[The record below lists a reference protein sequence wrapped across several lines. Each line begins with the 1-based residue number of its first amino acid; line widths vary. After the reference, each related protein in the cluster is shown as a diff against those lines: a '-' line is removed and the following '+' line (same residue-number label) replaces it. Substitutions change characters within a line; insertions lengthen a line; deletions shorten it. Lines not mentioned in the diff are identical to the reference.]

1 MRDDQFL
8 NLAINKLGIEFGSL
22 DLSFHQ
28 MKNGKPGDITSY
40 WPGDENED
48 VLVCVFKGKE
58 ISEPFHRQDFFF
70 INYAYDG
77 SYQALS
83 EKYNNLITI
92 GEDECYIGQPY
103 SGYALRANS
112 DTEITIVGILIRKDS
127 FFHEYLPTVYTDAE
141 LFRFF
146 IEPQSNKFSDEFI
159 HLSVTKDHAIRTLL
173 ELMIMEY
180 ADRKDDTQR
189 ILKAMLQ
196 TLMLEIARRYKIKK
210 AGSTHK
216 SLSDRIL
223 EYMDDHSDVVTLK
236 DIAARF
242 GYHPNYIST
251 LLHRNTGRKF
261 SEILLEK
268 RMARAV
274 LLMKNTT
281 LSVEE
286 IAAMLGYCDQSSFY
300 KAFKGYYHTSPR
312 EYDSEL
318 SEVQSENK

>member
-1 MRDDQFL
+1 MRDEQFL
-8 NLAINKLGIEFGSL
+8 NLAVNKLGIEFSSL

-28 MKNGKPGDITSY
+28 MENGNPGDITSY

-48 VLVCVFKGKE
+48 VLVCVFKGKR

-92 GEDECYIGQPY
+92 DEDECYIGQPY
-103 SGYALRANS
+103 SGYALRADS
-112 DTEITIVGILIRKDS
+112 DKDVTIVGILIRKDS

-159 HLSVTKDHAIRTLL
+159 HLSVTKDHVIRSLL
-173 ELMIMEY
+173 ELMVIEY

-189 ILKAMLQ
+189 ILKSMLQ
-196 TLMLEIARRYKIKK
+196 TLMLEIARRYKIERTGGKK
-210 AGSTHK
+210 K

-236 DIAARF
+236 EIAERF
-242 GYHPNYIST
+242 NYHPNYIST
-251 LLHRNTGRKF
+251 LLHRSTGRKF

-268 RMARAV
+268 RMARAI
-274 LLMKNTT
+274 LLMKNTS

-286 IAAMLGYCDQSSFY
+286 IAAMLGYSDQSSFY
-300 KAFKGYYHTSPR
+300 KAFKNYYHVSPR
-312 EYDSEL
+312 EYDF
-318 SEVQSENK
+318 KD

>member
-1 MRDDQFL
+1 MRDEQFL
-8 NLAINKLGIEFGSL
+8 NLAVNKLGIEFSSL

-28 MKNGKPGDITSY
+28 MENGNPGDSTSY
-40 WPGDENED
+40 WSGDENED
-48 VLVCVFKGKE
+48 VLVCVFKGKR

-70 INYAYDG
+70 INYAYEG

-92 GEDECYIGQPY
+92 DEDECYIGQPY
-103 SGYALRANS
+103 SGYALRADS
-112 DTEITIVGILIRKDS
+112 DKDVTIVGILIRKDS

-159 HLSVTKDHAIRTLL
+159 HLSVTKDHVIRSLL
-173 ELMIMEY
+173 ELMVIEY

-189 ILKAMLQ
+189 ILKSMLQ
-196 TLMLEIARRYKIKK
+196 TLMLEIARRYKIERTGGKK
-210 AGSTHK
+210 K

-236 DIAARF
+236 EIAERF
-242 GYHPNYIST
+242 NYHPNYIST
-251 LLHRNTGRKF
+251 LLHRSTGRKF

-268 RMARAV
+268 RMARAI
-274 LLMKNTT
+274 LLMKNTS

-286 IAAMLGYCDQSSFY
+286 IAAMLGYSDQSSFY
-300 KAFKGYYHTSPR
+300 KAFKNYYHVSPR
-312 EYDSEL
+312 EYDF
-318 SEVQSENK
+318 KD

>member
-1 MRDDQFL
+1 MKEEQFL
-8 NLAINKLGIEFGSL
+8 NLAMNKLVIEFDSL

-28 MKNGKPGDITSY
+28 MENGKPGDITSY
-40 WPGDENED
+40 WPGDETED
-48 VLVCVFKGKE
+48 VLVCVFKGRK
-58 ISEPFHRQDFFF
+58 ISEPFHRQGFFF

-92 GEDECYIGQPY
+92 NEDECYIGQPY
-103 SGYALRANS
+103 SGYALKADS
-112 DTEITIVGILIRKDS
+112 DKEVTIVGILIRKDS

-146 IEPQSNKFSDEFI
+146 ITPQSNKFSDEFI

-173 ELMIMEY
+173 ELMVMEY
-180 ADRKDDTQR
+180 ADQKADTQR

-196 TLMLEIARRYKIKK
+196 ALMLEIARRYKIEKT
-210 AGSTHK
+210 GNVPK

-223 EYMDDHSDVVTLK
+223 EYMDDHSDIVTLK
-236 DIAARF
+236 EIAAKF
-242 GYHPNYIST
+242 NYHPNYIST

-261 SEILLEK
+261 SEVLLEK

-274 LLMKNTT
+274 LLMKNTS

-286 IAAMLGYCDQSSFY
+286 IAAILGYGDQSSFY
-300 KAFKGYYHTSPR
+300 KAFKSYFHVSPR
-312 EYDSEL
+312 EYNS
-318 SEVQSENK
+318 K

>member
-1 MRDDQFL
+1 MREEQFL
-8 NLAINKLGIEFGSL
+8 NLAMNKLGIEFDSL

-28 MKNGKPGDITSY
+28 MENGKPGDITSY
-40 WPGDENED
+40 WPGNDDED
-48 VLVCVFKGKE
+48 VLICVFKGTK

-92 GEDECYIGQPY
+92 NKNECYIGQPY
-103 SGYALRANS
+103 NGYALRADS
-112 DTEITIVGILIRKDS
+112 DKEVTIIGVLIRKDF
-127 FFHEYLPTVYTDAE
+127 FFHEYLPTVYTDAK

-173 ELMIMEY
+173 ELMVMEY

-189 ILKAMLQ
+189 FLKSMLH
-196 TLMLEIARRYKIKK
+196 TLMLEIARRYQIEKN
-210 AGSTHK
+210 TVEQK
-216 SLSDRIL
+216 SLSDCIL
-223 EYMDDHSDVVTLK
+223 QYMDDHSDVVTLK
-236 DIAARF
+236 EIAVKF
-242 GYHPNYIST
+242 NYHPNYIST

-274 LLMKNTT
+274 LLMKNTS

-286 IAAMLGYCDQSSFY
+286 IAAMLGYGDQSSFY
-300 KAFKGYYHTSPR
+300 KAFKSYFHVSPR
-312 EYDSEL
+312 EFDSKQL
-318 SEVQSENK
+318 RHLNNG

>member
-1 MRDDQFL
+1 MRDEQFL
-8 NLAINKLGIEFGSL
+8 NLAVNKLGIEFSSL

-28 MKNGKPGDITSY
+28 MENGNPGDITSY

-48 VLVCVFKGKE
+48 VLVCVFKGKR

-70 INYAYDG
+70 INYAYEG

-92 GEDECYIGQPY
+92 DEDECYIGQPY
-103 SGYALRANS
+103 SGYALRADS
-112 DTEITIVGILIRKDS
+112 DKDVTIVGILIRKDS

-159 HLSVTKDHAIRTLL
+159 HLSVTKDHVIRSLL
-173 ELMIMEY
+173 ELMVIEY

-189 ILKAMLQ
+189 ILKSMLQ
-196 TLMLEIARRYKIKK
+196 TLMLEIARRYKIERTGGKK
-210 AGSTHK
+210 K

-236 DIAARF
+236 EISERF
-242 GYHPNYIST
+242 NYHPNYIST
-251 LLHRNTGRKF
+251 LLHRSTGRKF

-268 RMARAV
+268 RMARAI
-274 LLMKNTT
+274 LLMKNTS

-286 IAAMLGYCDQSSFY
+286 IAAMLGYSDQSSFY
-300 KAFKGYYHTSPR
+300 KAFKNYYHVSPR
-312 EYDSEL
+312 EYDF
-318 SEVQSENK
+318 KD